1 MSYTFPLSRYYEL
14 IRHVLFQISENTDSQ
29 KPIDIKI
36 SGDGAQITR
45 LSTYMLLSFSI
56 LQSQQEVMSSQ
67 GKKPE
72 ICKMSLKWY
81 FLLFNYL

>member
-36 SGDGAQITR
+36 SGDGAQIT
-45 LSTYMLLSFSI
+45 SFPHTCSFHFEFYSHSRKLCHHKVKI
-56 LQSQQEVMSSQ
+56 LKFV
-67 GKKPE
+67 K
-72 ICKMSLKWY
+72 CR
-81 FLLFNYL
+81 